1 MFLIVKK
8 ALISTVTAKIIRHA
22 MKIQNKIYAYS
33 VKLAVLANIRYMA
46 NGMLRRVRERE
57 VMRALLT
64 LSAGKERFLAS
75 PKEIAALMPPKKT
88 PAEEELEKEL
98 AALAENGYVDYV
110 ATDRKGERTYV
121 LELSRKGADY
131 FREERDSRR
140 RFALRIAVAALC
152 GAASA
157 LAGFLLKL
165 LFS

>member
-1 MFLIVKK
+1 
-8 ALISTVTAKIIRHA
+8 
-22 MKIQNKIYAYS
+22 
-33 VKLAVLANIRYMA
+33 MA
-46 NGMLRRVRERE
+46 NGMLRRARERE

>member
-1 MFLIVKK
+1 MIYGKRN
-8 ALISTVTAKIIRHA
+8 AAESQGTGSHA
-22 MKIQNKIYAYS
+22 RSFN
-33 VKLAVLANIRYMA
+33 AVGGERAFSRVA
-46 NGMLRRVRERE
+46 QGDRR
-57 VMRALLT
+57 AH
-64 LSAGKERFLAS
+64 A
-75 PKEIAALMPPKKT
+75 PKKT